1 MAGAAENFR
10 RFIFNDHSLREEDI
24 PHDLTHVSFDKSI
37 TFVPCAFNGHR
48 CIKEL
53 YCHEGVCKIEDSAF
67 ESSSIERAIMPGVE
81 VLEVYAFSHCEDM
94 KYVDCDKLKIIKDH
108 AFEVCT
114 SLQSLNLSSAEVVGV
129 GAFADL
135 HSMTDA
141 KFGKNLTSFG
151 DHAFLNCKSMER
163 ITIPLKNGL
172 IPHDNTFQL
181 CSKLNRVDLV
191 DGAILRKTVNA
202 LLMEEWKNDMY
213 NEIDSINQI
222 LPNTY
227 AGLFENDENDD
238 AGGKAL
244 VIRMWIAHVLH
255 KIIYYKEKHGQV
267 LKETAATLQ
276 SSLPQDI
283 VQKNVLP
290 FLELPAYTFDGED
303 SQR

>member
-1 MAGAAENFR
+1 MAGVAEVFR
-10 RFIFNDHSLREEDI
+10 RFIFNDHTRAEDI
-24 PHDLTHVSFDKSI
+24 PRDLTHVSFDASI
-37 TFVPCAFNGHR
+37 TVVPSAFDDLQ

-53 YCHEGVCKIEDSAF
+53 YCHEGVYRIEVAAF
-67 ESSSIERAIMPGVE
+67 ETSSIERAIMPGVE
-81 VLEVYAFSHCEDM
+81 ILEVGVFSHCEDL
-94 KYVDCDKLKIIKDH
+94 KYVDCDKLKIIKDC
-108 AFEVCT
+108 AFECCP
-114 SLQSLNLSSAEVVGV
+114 SIHSINLPSAEVVGE

-141 KFGKNLTSFG
+141 KFGNKLISFG
-151 DHAFLNCKSMER
+151 DRAFLNCKSMEH

-172 IPHDNTFQL
+172 IPHDNTFRL

-191 DGAILRKTVNA
+191 DGAILKKTTNA

-222 LPNTY
+222 LPNTF
-227 AGLFENDENDD
+227 AGVWENPDD

-244 VIRMWIAHVLH
+244 AIRMWIAHVLH
-255 KIIYYKEKHGQV
+255 KIIYYKEKHSQV

-276 SSLPQDI
+276 SSLPHDI

-303 SQR
+303 SQG